1 MNKDVHFLKMN
12 FILQVTMSETG
23 SSDADPLSDITSP
36 PDHPPHT
43 DPASCQDVPAVSAP
57 PSAPLQPPLIPES
70 LVSPQPTQE
79 MTIEDPTT
87 EETSQGPSDQL
98 EPPAE
103 PQVVECDQPVS
114 LEPEATED
122 NVEVCSSSL
131 SCY

>member
-1 MNKDVHFLKMN
+1 
-12 FILQVTMSETG
+12 MSETS
-23 SSDADPLSDITSP
+23 SSDADPLSDATSP

-43 DPASCQDVPAVSAP
+43 EPASCQDVPAVSAP
-57 PSAPLQPPLIPES
+57 PSAPLQPPLTPES
-70 LVSPQPTQE
+70 LVSPQSTQE
-79 MTIEDPTT
+79 TTTEDPAT
-87 EETSQGPSDQL
+87 EETSQGPNDQP